1 MIKIG
6 KNAAGKERF
15 MLTITGTIIV
25 LIIAWVAGKIFMP
38 KNNAEEGNSKME
50 GIWVATTDSGFKKIE
65 IKSSG
70 YFYFKDVSNSGK
82 SFLHKGVITETIKD
96 TLALIAFNND
106 TLLFHKIIAL
116 SKQGFQ
122 LKSIKDSIIVNFKKD
137 K

>member
-25 LIIAWVAGKIFMP
+25 LIIAWVAGKIFIP
-38 KNNAEEGNSKME
+38 KNNTEVVNS
-50 GIWVATTDSGFKKIE
+50 TTDSGFKRFQ

-70 YFYFKDVSNSGK
+70 YFYFDDVQKNRK
-82 SFLHKGVITETIKD
+82 LLEYKGVITETIKD

-106 TLLFHKIIAL
+106 TLLYHKVIVL
-116 SKQGFQ
+116 DKRGFQ
-122 LKSIKDSIIVNFKKD
+122 LKSIKDSTIINFKKE

>member
-6 KNAAGKERF
+6 KNAAGKDRF

-38 KNNAEEGNSKME
+38 KNNAEEVNSKME
-50 GIWVATTDSGFKKIE
+50 GIWFSTTDSGFKRLQ
-65 IKSSG
+65 IKNNG
-70 YFYFKDVSNSGK
+70 YFYFNDVSNSGK
-82 SFLHKGVITETIKD
+82 SSLHKGVITETIKD

-116 SKQGFQ
+116 NKQGFQ
-122 LKSIKDSIIVNFKKD
+122 LKSIKNSTVINFKKE

>member
-25 LIIAWVAGKIFMP
+25 LIIAWVAGKIFIP
-38 KNNAEEGNSKME
+38 KNNTEVVNSKME
-50 GIWVATTDSGFKKIE
+50 GVWFSTTDSGFKRFQ

-70 YFYFKDVSNSGK
+70 YFYFDDVQKNRK
-82 SFLHKGVITETIKD
+82 LLEYKGVITETIKD
-96 TLALIAFNND
+96 TLTLIAFNND
-106 TLLFHKIIAL
+106 TLLYHKVIVL
-116 SKQGFQ
+116 DKRGFQ
-122 LKSIKDSIIVNFKKD
+122 LKSIKDSTIINFKKE